1 MSLGRSEQAILRSGV
16 GNDIPLGTEALSS
29 LVAAIVG
36 LAIGAS
42 VLLREP
48 RRSTHVLFA
57 TFAFNIALVKLFSF
71 FATYLN
77 TDFFL
82 WATMLAAVSLPA
94 TAQRF
99 FQAFLGDEAGP
110 PPLSR
115 STVVGAVV
123 FYLALCA
130 SHFIGQQQP
139 LHARTWFGVAF
150 AIYVFAGL
158 YSSVYYLY
166 RRYRATPSRVEKI
179 RLLYLVVGGVAT
191 VTFAL
196 VDLMLSAWGP
206 SFANIFITIYLFF
219 LSQTLVRYRLLDLN
233 ELLGRMMVL
242 ATLVLIV
249 TLVYGALV
257 KWVRPTDHELFF
269 FNTLMASTAI
279 LILFDPLRTR
289 VEGALTRW
297 LFQEKYELTRRV
309 ANLRADLM
317 NVIDV
322 RDLTPRVLSALED
335 SRRVTHAS
343 IYIVDPDGSGYELA
357 GHIGPRPEARIE
369 AVAQRAFLERLRRS
383 GVISVEGL
391 DREAAA
397 LKLAQSEEKE
407 NIALMSR
414 VLEMM
419 HGSVVLAIAGE
430 DQLLGMLVLRDER
443 LREAYSSDEIELFR
457 GVAASIGVTLQNSR
471 VYELMKERERLASLG
486 QMAAGLAHEIRNP
499 LGSIKGAAQVLQ
511 PIVQETNDASIKEF
525 LNIIVEEVD
534 RLNKIV
540 SQFLDYARPYRGD
553 PKPLDINETV
563 RKTLALM
570 EKEGGHQG
578 IEINTT
584 LFEGL
589 PQVRADAEQLRQVFL
604 NLSINAIQAMPQGG
618 KLAVSSSLR
627 RSTLR
632 GATAAFL
639 EVRFR
644 DTGVGIAAGD
654 LKNLFIPFFTTKD
667 KGTGLG
673 LPISQRIV
681 ENHGGRIEV
690 RSKPGA
696 GSTFTVLLPI
706 EADVY
711 ASYAGTQKRPPP
723 IPMDSRVEPLSTPA
737 ERVTGTGGAGKRLPS
752 PAAAGPAEKKTM
764 ELDTPSP
771 ALEGGESEPIRV
783 VPPSGSS

>member
-1 MSLGRSEQAILRSGV
+1 LGSDSA
-16 GNDIPLGTEALSS
+16 LGTEALSS

-42 VLLREP
+42 VVLREP
-48 RRSTHVLFA
+48 RRITHVLFA
-57 TFAFNIALVKLFSF
+57 TFAVNIALVKLFSF
-71 FATYLN
+71 FAAYLNGTYL
-77 TDFFL
+77 FFL
-82 WATMLAAVSLPA
+82 WATMMAAVFLPA

-99 FQAFLGDEAGP
+99 FQAFLGDEGGP
-110 PPLSR
+110 PPLSK
-115 STVVGAVV
+115 STVVGGIALC
-123 FYLALCA
+123 LALCA
-130 SHFIGQQQP
+130 SYFVGRDKP
-139 LHARTWFGVAF
+139 LHAHTWFQGLF
-150 AIYVFAGL
+150 ALYVFAGL

-196 VDLMLSAWGP
+196 LDLMLTSWGP

-297 LFQEKYELTRRV
+297 LFQEKFELTRRV

-322 RDLTPRVLSALED
+322 PDLAPRVLSALED

-357 GHIGPRPEARIE
+357 GHIGPRPEARID
-369 AVAQRAFLERLRRS
+369 AIAHRAFLERLRRA
-383 GVISVEGL
+383 GVISIEGL
-391 DREAAA
+391 EREISA
-397 LKLAQSEEKE
+397 LRLAQSEEKE
-407 NIALMSR
+407 NLAVMMR
-414 VLEMM
+414 VLELL

-430 DQLLGMLVLRDER
+430 EQLLGMLVLRDER

-471 VYELMKERERLASLG
+471 VYELMQERDRLAALG

-553 PKPLDINETV
+553 PKPLDVNDVV
-563 RKTLALM
+563 RKTLQLM
-570 EKEGGHQG
+570 EKEEGGHKV
-578 IEINTT
+578 EISTS

-604 NLSINAIQAMPQGG
+604 NLSLNAIQAMPTGG
-618 KLAVSSSLR
+618 KLQVSSSLR
-627 RSTLR
+627 RSTRR

-644 DTGVGIAAGD
+644 DTGVGIPPGD
-654 LKNLFIPFFTTKD
+654 LKNMFVPFFTTKE

-673 LPISQRIV
+673 LPISRRIA
-681 ENHGGRIEV
+681 ENHGGTIEV
-690 RSKPGA
+690 RSKQGA

-723 IPMDSRVEPLSTPA
+723 IPPDST
-737 ERVTGTGGAGKRLPS
+737 LP
-752 PAAAGPAEKKTM
+752 
-764 ELDTPSP
+764 TPSP
-771 ALEGGESEPIRV
+771 ALEAGESEPIQI
-783 VPPSGSS
+783 VPTSSTGS

>member
-1 MSLGRSEQAILRSGV
+1 LGVL
-16 GNDIPLGTEALSS
+16 NTEALSA

-36 LAIGAS
+36 LAIGGS
-42 VLLREP
+42 VLLRES
-48 RRSTHVLFA
+48 RRGTHVLFT
-57 TFAFNIALVKLFSF
+57 TFAFNIALLKLFSF
-71 FATYLN
+71 LAAYYLN
-77 TDFFL
+77 PDFFR

-115 STVVGAVV
+115 STVVGAVI

-130 SHFIGQQQP
+130 SLFIRTAHP
-139 LHARTWFGVAF
+139 IHARAWFGAVFVA
-150 AIYVFAGL
+150 YVFAGL

-191 VTFAL
+191 ITFAL
-196 VDLMLSAWGP
+196 LDVIFKSWGP

-249 TLVYGALV
+249 TLVYGVLV
-257 KWVRPTDHELFF
+257 KWVPQDQNELFF
-269 FNTLMASTAI
+269 FNTLIASAAI
-279 LILFDPLRTR
+279 LIVFDPLRTR

-309 ANLRADLM
+309 ANLRSDLM

-322 RDLTPRVLSALED
+322 RDLVPRVLAALED

-343 IYIVDPDGSGYELA
+343 IYIVDPDGSGYELT
-357 GHIGPRPEARIE
+357 GHVGPRPEGRID
-369 AVAQRAFLERLRRS
+369 AVAHRTFLERLRRVGAVS
-383 GVISVEGL
+383 IEGL
-391 DREAAA
+391 EREMGA
-397 LKLAQSEEKE
+397 LRLNQGEEGE
-407 NIALMSR
+407 SLALMTR
-414 VLEMM
+414 VLELINA
-419 HGSVVLAIAGE
+419 SVVLAIVGE
-430 DQLLGMLVLRDER
+430 EQLLGMLSLRDER

-457 GVAASIGVTLQNSR
+457 GVAASISVTLQNSQ
-471 VYELMKERERLASLG
+471 VYERMKERERLAALG

-499 LGSIKGAAQVLQ
+499 LGSIKGAAQVLL
-511 PIVQETNDASIKEF
+511 PIVEETNDGSIKEF

-553 PKPLDINETV
+553 PRPLDVNEVV
-563 RKTLALM
+563 RRTLSLLEKVEEEHKVEISTALV
-570 EKEGGHQG
+570 
-578 IEINTT
+578 
-584 LFEGL
+584 EGL

-604 NLSINAIQAMPQGG
+604 NLSLNAIQATPEGG
-618 KLAVSSSLR
+618 KLQVSSSLR
-627 RSTLR
+627 RSTRR

-644 DTGVGIAAGD
+644 DTGVGIPPSD
-654 LKNLFIPFFTTKD
+654 LKSLFIPFFTTKE

-673 LPISQRIV
+673 LPISQRII
-681 ENHGGRIEV
+681 ENHGGTIEV

-706 EADVY
+706 EADVF
-711 ASYAGTQKRPPP
+711 ASYAETKKRPPP
-723 IPMDSRVEPLSTPA
+723 LPA
-737 ERVTGTGGAGKRLPS
+737 EMNIL
-752 PAAAGPAEKKTM
+752 PAAPMAE
-764 ELDTPSP
+764 S
-771 ALEGGESEPIRV
+771 AESEPIEI
-783 VPPSGSS
+783 VPPPPRPIS

>member
-1 MSLGRSEQAILRSGV
+1 M

-99 FQAFLGDEAGP
+99 FRAFLGDEAGP

-123 FYLALCA
+123 FYLALCG
-130 SHFIGQQQP
+130 SHFLQQQP

-357 GHIGPRPEARIE
+357 GHIGPRPEGRIE
-369 AVAQRAFLERLRRS
+369 AVAQRTFLERRR
-383 GVISVEGL
+383 GL
-391 DREAAA
+391 DRGARARDGRPAAQPGRGGRGA
-397 LKLAQSEEKE
+397 RAHDPGARAHQ
-407 NIALMSR
+407 R
-414 VLEMM
+414 
-419 HGSVVLAIAGE
+419 
-430 DQLLGMLVLRDER
+430 LGRAR
-443 LREAYSSDEIELFR
+443 HPR
-457 GVAASIGVTLQNSR
+457 GGA
-471 VYELMKERERLASLG
+471 
-486 QMAAGLAHEIRNP
+486 AAGLP
-499 LGSIKGAAQVLQ
+499 
-511 PIVQETNDASIKEF
+511 
-525 LNIIVEEVD
+525 
-534 RLNKIV
+534 
-540 SQFLDYARPYRGD
+540 
-553 PKPLDINETV
+553 
-563 RKTLALM
+563 
-570 EKEGGHQG
+570 
-578 IEINTT
+578 
-584 LFEGL
+584 
-589 PQVRADAEQLRQVFL
+589 
-604 NLSINAIQAMPQGG
+604 
-618 KLAVSSSLR
+618 
-627 RSTLR
+627 
-632 GATAAFL
+632 
-639 EVRFR
+639 
-644 DTGVGIAAGD
+644 
-654 LKNLFIPFFTTKD
+654 
-667 KGTGLG
+667 
-673 LPISQRIV
+673 
-681 ENHGGRIEV
+681 
-690 RSKPGA
+690 
-696 GSTFTVLLPI
+696 
-706 EADVY
+706 
-711 ASYAGTQKRPPP
+711 
-723 IPMDSRVEPLSTPA
+723 RVA
-737 ERVTGTGGAGKRLPS
+737 
-752 PAAAGPAEKKTM
+752 
-764 ELDTPSP
+764 
-771 ALEGGESEPIRV
+771 
-783 VPPSGSS
+783 